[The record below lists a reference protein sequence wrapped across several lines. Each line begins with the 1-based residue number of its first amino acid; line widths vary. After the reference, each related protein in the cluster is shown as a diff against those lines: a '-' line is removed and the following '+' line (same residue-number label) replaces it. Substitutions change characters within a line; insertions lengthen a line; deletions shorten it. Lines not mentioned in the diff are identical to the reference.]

1 MAHISEH
8 LAFEYRKQMEQILGI
23 PLPTGEEDEGIPKE
37 MEVQISI
44 MAAKASDSLL
54 QRNQTE
60 VAAQQAQ
67 QAAQDPVIQ
76 MQAKELELKKAE
88 EERKTKKDVMDAAA
102 KADQIAVEQ
111 ERIQSAERIAGAQLG
126 AKTAKDQ
133 QEMEFKKLQEGI
145 KVGQTLA
152 QANKPQTGSK

>member
-1 MAHISEH
+1 
-8 LAFEYRKQMEQILGI
+8 MEEMLGI
-23 PLPTGEEDEGIPKE
+23 PLPTGEEDEGMPKE

-44 MAAKASDSLL
+44 MAAKASDALL
-54 QRNQTE
+54 NRNKTE

-88 EERKTKKDVMDAAA
+88 EERKTKKDLMDAAA
-102 KADQIAVEQ
+102 QADKIAIDE
-111 ERIQSAERIAGAQLG
+111 ERIKSAERIAGAQIG

-133 QEMEFKKLQEGI
+133 NEMEFKKLQEGI

-152 QANKPQTGSK
+152 QSNKPQTGSKE